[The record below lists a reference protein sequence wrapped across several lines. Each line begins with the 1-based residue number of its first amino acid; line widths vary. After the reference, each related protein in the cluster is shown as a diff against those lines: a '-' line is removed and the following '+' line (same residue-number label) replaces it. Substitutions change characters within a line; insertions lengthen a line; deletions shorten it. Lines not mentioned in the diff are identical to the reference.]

1 MKIFHGTK
9 GDFKEFDITGLGAE
23 YGNMGITAGYYFTT
37 SIDEA
42 CSYAEIKY
50 DNDNL
55 NGQVFELNIDDND
68 KGKFIELKYDENRN
82 IVPAGSTKNKITKKD
97 IVNIL
102 EKMPDIKDRV
112 LDFMDIDIRK
122 LDNKSVLKQCLSDIA
137 ENYIDIF
144 EENYLNGLNYL
155 GNDFASPYSGNE
167 ALNIFNK
174 AFQDVTGYLGV
185 KMEFY
190 QGINHYVFFD
200 NNEVNKRINHIYTA
214 DDINNLIKNLDWE
227 NISVKELDKLMVE
240 KIERQEKES
249 CEHSQQFKI

>member
-68 KGKFIELKYDENRN
+68 KSKFIELKYDSDYKIALANPR
-82 IVPAGSTKNKITKKD
+82 KNKITKKE
-97 IVNIL
+97 IVSIL
-102 EKMPDIKDRV
+102 EKMPDIKERV
-112 LDFMDIDIRK
+112 LDFVDVDMNT
-122 LDNKSVLKQCLSDIA
+122 LDNKSVLKKCLTEIA

-144 EENYLNGLNYL
+144 KENYLSGLNYL
-155 GNDFASPYSGNE
+155 GNDFASPYSGNS
-167 ALNIFNK
+167 ALDIFNK
-174 AFQDVTGYLGV
+174 AVQEVTGYIGV
-185 KMEFY
+185 KMEY
-190 QGINHYVFFD
+190 HKGIEHYVFFD

-214 DDINNLIKNLDWE
+214 GDIKELIKDLDWQ
-227 NISVKELDKLMVE
+227 NISRQELDKLIVE

>member
-68 KGKFIELKYDENRN
+68 KSKFIELKYDSDYKIALANPR
-82 IVPAGSTKNKITKKD
+82 KNKITKKE
-97 IVNIL
+97 IVGIL
-102 EKMPDIKDRV
+102 EKMPNIKERV
-112 LDFMDIDIRK
+112 LDFIDVDISL
-122 LDNKSVLKQCLSDIA
+122 LDNKTVLKKYLTEIV

-144 EENYLNGLNYL
+144 KENYLTGLNYL
-155 GNDFASPYSGNE
+155 GNDFASPYSGNN
-167 ALNIFNK
+167 ALDTFNK
-174 AFQDVTGYLGV
+174 AVQEVTGYIGV
-185 KMEFY
+185 KMEY
-190 QGINHYVFFD
+190 HKGIDHYVFFN
-200 NNEVNKRINHIYTA
+200 NNEVNKRIHHIYTA
-214 DDINNLIKNLDWE
+214 SDIKGLIKDLDWE
-227 NISVKELDKLMVE
+227 NISAQELDKLIIE
-240 KIERQEKES
+240 KLERREKES
-249 CEHSQQFKI
+249 CEHSQQLKI

>member
-1 MKIFHGTK
+1 MKVFHGTK
-9 GDFKEFDITGLGAE
+9 GSFKEFDIEGLGADG
-23 YGNMGITAGYYFTT
+23 GNMGITAGYYFTT

-68 KGKFIELKYDENRN
+68 KRKFIELKYDENRN
-82 IVPAGSTKNKITKKD
+82 IVPVDSTKNKITKKD

-112 LDFMDIDIRK
+112 LDFMDIDVKK
-122 LDNKSVLKQCLSDIA
+122 LNNKNVLKQCLSDIA

-144 EENYLNGLNYL
+144 KENYIIGLNYL
-155 GNDFASPYSGNE
+155 GNDFASPYSGNS
-167 ALNIFNK
+167 ALDIFNK
-174 AFQDVTGYLGV
+174 AVKEVTGYIGV
-185 KMEFY
+185 KMEY
-190 QGINHYVFFD
+190 HKGIEHYVFFD

-214 DDINNLIKNLDWE
+214 GDIKELIKDLDWQ
-227 NISVKELDKLMVE
+227 NISRQELDKLMVE

>member
-9 GDFKEFDITGLGAE
+9 GDFKEFDISGLGAE

-55 NGQVFELNIDDND
+55 NGQVFELNIDDSD
-68 KGKFIELKYDENRN
+68 ESKFIKLKYDENRK
-82 IVPAGSTKNKITKKD
+82 IVPVDSTKNKITKKD

-102 EKMPDIKDRV
+102 EKMPDIKDRI
-112 LDFMDIDIRK
+112 LDFMDIDVNK
-122 LDNKSVLKQCLSDIA
+122 LNNKNVLKQCLSDIA

-155 GNDFASPYSGNE
+155 GNDFASPYSGNN
-167 ALNIFNK
+167 ALDIFNK

-190 QGINHYVFFD
+190 QGINHYVLFK

-214 DDINNLIKNLDWE
+214 DDINNLIKDIDLP
-227 NISVKELDKLMVE
+227 NISRQELDKLIVE

>member
-55 NGQVFELNIDDND
+55 NGQVVELNIDDND
-68 KGKFIELKYDENRN
+68 KRKFIEIKYDENRN
-82 IVPAGSTKNKITKKD
+82 IVPVDSTKNKITKKD

-112 LDFMDIDIRK
+112 LDFMDIEVKK
-122 LDNKSVLKQCLSDIA
+122 LNNKNVLKQCLSDIA

-155 GNDFASPYSGNE
+155 GNDFAPPYSGNN
-167 ALNIFNK
+167 ALDIFNK

-200 NNEVNKRINHIYTA
+200 NKEVNKRINHIYTA
-214 DDINNLIKNLDWE
+214 NDIKELIKDLDWE
-227 NISVKELDKLMVE
+227 NISARELDKLMVE
-240 KIERQEKES
+240 KLENQEKES
-249 CEHSQQFKI
+249 CDRSQQFKI

>member
-68 KGKFIELKYDENRN
+68 KRKFIELKYDENRN
-82 IVPAGSTKNKITKKD
+82 IVPVDSTKNKITKKD

-102 EKMPDIKDRV
+102 EKLPDIKERV
-112 LDFMDIDIRK
+112 LDFIDIDAKK
-122 LDNKSVLKQCLSDIA
+122 LNNKSVLKQCLSYIA

-155 GNDFASPYSGNE
+155 GNDFASPYSGNN
-167 ALNIFNK
+167 ALDIFNK

-227 NISVKELDKLMVE
+227 NISVKELDKLMIE
-240 KIERQEKES
+240 KLENQEKES
-249 CEHSQQFKI
+249 CDRSQQFKI

>member
-50 DNDNL
+50 DNDDL

-68 KGKFIELKYDENRN
+68 KRKFIELKYDENRN
-82 IVPAGSTKNKITKKD
+82 IVPAGSTKNKITKKE

-102 EKMPDIKDRV
+102 EKLPDIKERV
-112 LDFMDIDIRK
+112 LDFIDIDAKK
-122 LDNKSVLKQCLSDIA
+122 LNNKSVLKQCLSDIA

-155 GNDFASPYSGNE
+155 GNDFASPYSGNN
-167 ALNIFNK
+167 ALDIFNK
-174 AFQDVTGYLGV
+174 AFQDATGYLGV

-190 QGINHYVFFD
+190 KGINHYVFFD
-200 NNEVNKRINHIYTA
+200 NGEVNKRITHIYNA
-214 DDINNLIKNLDWE
+214 GDIKELIKDLDWQ
-227 NISVKELDKLMVE
+227 NISRQELDNIMVE
-240 KIERQEKES
+240 KLENQEKES
-249 CEHSQQFKI
+249 CYHSQQFKI

>member
-23 YGNMGITAGYYFTT
+23 YGNMAITAGYYFTT
-37 SIDEA
+37 SINEA
-42 CSYAEIKY
+42 SSYAEIKY

-68 KGKFIELKYDENRN
+68 KRKFIELKYDENRN

-102 EKMPDIKDRV
+102 EKMPDIKERV
-112 LDFMDIDIRK
+112 LDFIDIEAKK
-122 LDNKSVLKQCLSDIA
+122 LNNKTVLKQCLSDIA

-155 GNDFASPYSGNE
+155 GNDFASPYSGNN
-167 ALNIFNK
+167 ALDIFNK

-214 DDINNLIKNLDWE
+214 GYINELIKDLDWQ
-227 NISVKELDKLMVE
+227 NISRQELDNLMVE

-249 CEHSQQFKI
+249 CDHSQQFKI

>member
-9 GDFKEFDITGLGAE
+9 SDFKEFDITGLGAE

-68 KGKFIELKYDENRN
+68 KRKFIELKYDENRN
-82 IVPAGSTKNKITKKD
+82 IVPVDSTKNKITKKD

-112 LDFMDIDIRK
+112 LDFMDIEVKK
-122 LDNKSVLKQCLSDIA
+122 LNNKNVLKQCLSDIA

-155 GNDFASPYSGNE
+155 GNDFAPPYSGNN
-167 ALNIFNK
+167 ALDIFNK

-200 NNEVNKRINHIYTA
+200 NKEVNKRINHIYTA
-214 DDINNLIKNLDWE
+214 NDIKELIKDLDWE
-227 NISVKELDKLMVE
+227 NISARELDKLMVE
-240 KIERQEKES
+240 KLENQEKES
-249 CEHSQQFKI
+249 CDRSQQFKI

>member
-68 KGKFIELKYDENRN
+68 KSKFIELKYDSDYKIALANPR
-82 IVPAGSTKNKITKKD
+82 KNKITKKE
-97 IVNIL
+97 IVGIL
-102 EKMPDIKDRV
+102 EKMPNIKERV
-112 LDFMDIDIRK
+112 LDFVDVDMNT
-122 LDNKSVLKQCLSDIA
+122 LDNKSVLKKCLTEIA

-144 EENYLNGLNYL
+144 KENYLSGLNYL
-155 GNDFASPYSGNE
+155 GNDFASPYSGNS
-167 ALNIFNK
+167 ALDIFNK
-174 AFQDVTGYLGV
+174 AVQEVTGYIGV
-185 KMEFY
+185 KMEY
-190 QGINHYVFFD
+190 HKGIEHYVFFD

-214 DDINNLIKNLDWE
+214 GDIKELIKDLDWQ
-227 NISVKELDKLMVE
+227 NIS
-240 KIERQEKES
+240 RQEKES

>member
-23 YGNMGITAGYYFTT
+23 YGNMAITAGYYFTT

-50 DNDNL
+50 DNDDL

-68 KGKFIELKYDENRN
+68 KSKFIELKYDENRN
-82 IVPAGSTKNKITKKD
+82 IVPADPSKHKITKKE
-97 IVNIL
+97 IVSIL
-102 EKMPDIKDRV
+102 EKMPDIKERI
-112 LDFMDIDIRK
+112 LDFMDIDTNK
-122 LDNKSVLKQCLSDIA
+122 LNNNSVLKKCLSDIA

-155 GNDFASPYSGNE
+155 GNDFGSPYSGNK
-167 ALNIFNK
+167 ALDIFNK
-174 AFQDVTGYLGV
+174 AFQDVTGYIGV
-185 KMEFY
+185 TMNFHK
-190 QGINHYVFFD
+190 GIDHYVFFD
-200 NNEVNKRINHIYTA
+200 NNEVNKRINHIYMA
-214 DDINNLIKNLDWE
+214 DDVKGLIKDLDWK
-227 NISVKELDKLMVE
+227 NISRQELDKLIIE

>member
-68 KGKFIELKYDENRN
+68 KRKFIELKYDENRN
-82 IVPAGSTKNKITKKD
+82 IVPVDSTKNKITKKD

-112 LDFMDIDIRK
+112 LDFMDIEVKK
-122 LDNKSVLKQCLSDIA
+122 LNNKNVLKQCLSDIA

-155 GNDFASPYSGNE
+155 GNDFAPPYSGNN
-167 ALNIFNK
+167 ALDIFNK
-174 AFQDVTGYLGV
+174 AF
-185 KMEFY
+185 
-190 QGINHYVFFD
+190 
-200 NNEVNKRINHIYTA
+200 
-214 DDINNLIKNLDWE
+214 
-227 NISVKELDKLMVE
+227 
-240 KIERQEKES
+240 
-249 CEHSQQFKI
+249 

>member
-68 KGKFIELKYDENRN
+68 KSKFIELKYDSDYKIALANPR
-82 IVPAGSTKNKITKKD
+82 KNKITKKE

-102 EKMPDIKDRV
+102 EKLPDIKERV
-112 LDFMDIDIRK
+112 LDFIDIDAKK
-122 LDNKSVLKQCLSDIA
+122 LNNKSVLKQCLSDIA

-167 ALNIFNK
+167 ALDIFNK

-214 DDINNLIKNLDWE
+214 GDINELIKDLDWQ
-227 NISVKELDKLMVE
+227 NISRQELDKLMVE
-240 KIERQEKES
+240 KIARQEKES

>member
-50 DNDNL
+50 DNENL
-55 NGQVFELNIDDND
+55 NGQVFELNIDDID
-68 KGKFIELKYDENRN
+68 KSKFIELKYDENCN
-82 IVPAGSTKNKITKKD
+82 IVPVDSTKNKITKKE

-112 LDFMDIDIRK
+112 LDFMDIEVKR
-122 LDNKSVLKQCLSDIA
+122 LNNKSVLKQCLFNIA

-144 EENYLNGLNYL
+144 RENYLTGLNYL
-155 GNDFASPYSGNE
+155 GNDFASPYSGNN
-167 ALNIFNK
+167 ALDIFNK
-174 AFQDVTGYLGV
+174 AVQEVTDYIGV
-185 KMEFY
+185 KMEY
-190 QGINHYVFFD
+190 HKGIEHYVFFD

-214 DDINNLIKNLDWE
+214 DDINNLIKDLDWQ
-227 NISVKELDKLMVE
+227 NISRQELDKLIVE

>member
-68 KGKFIELKYDENRN
+68 KRKFIELKYDENRN
-82 IVPAGSTKNKITKKD
+82 IVPVDSTKNKITKKD

-112 LDFMDIDIRK
+112 LDFMDIEVKK
-122 LDNKSVLKQCLSDIA
+122 LNNKNVLKQCLSDIA

-155 GNDFASPYSGNE
+155 GNDFAPPYSGNN
-167 ALNIFNK
+167 ALDIFNK

-200 NNEVNKRINHIYTA
+200 NKEVNKRINHIYA
-214 DDINNLIKNLDWE
+214 ANDIKELIKDLNWE
-227 NISVKELDKLMVE
+227 NISARELDKLMVE
-240 KIERQEKES
+240 KLENQEKES
-249 CEHSQQFKI
+249 CDRSQQFKI

>member
-9 GDFKEFDITGLGAE
+9 GDFKEFNITGLGAE
-23 YGNMGITAGYYFTT
+23 YGNMGITAGDYFTT

-68 KGKFIELKYDENRN
+68 KRKFIELKYDENRN
-82 IVPAGSTKNKITKKD
+82 IVPVDSTKNKITKKD

-102 EKMPDIKDRV
+102 EKMPNIKDRV

-122 LDNKSVLKQCLSDIA
+122 LDNNSVLKQCLSNIA

-155 GNDFASPYSGNE
+155 GNDFASPYSGNS
-167 ALNIFNK
+167 ALDIFNK
-174 AFQDVTGYLGV
+174 AVQEVTGYIGV
-185 KMEFY
+185 KMEY
-190 QGINHYVFFD
+190 HKGIEHYVFFD

-214 DDINNLIKNLDWE
+214 GDIKELIKDLDWQ
-227 NISVKELDKLMVE
+227 NISRQELDKLMVE
-240 KIERQEKES
+240 KIERKEKES
-249 CEHSQQFKI
+249 CENSQQFKI

>member
-68 KGKFIELKYDENRN
+68 KRKFIELKYDENRN

-102 EKMPDIKDRV
+102 GKMPDIKERV
-112 LDFMDIDIRK
+112 LDFMDIDAKR
-122 LDNKSVLKQCLSDIA
+122 LNNKSVLKQCLSDIA

-155 GNDFASPYSGNE
+155 GNDFASPYSGNN
-167 ALNIFNK
+167 ALDIFNK

-190 QGINHYVFFD
+190 KGINHYVFFD

-214 DDINNLIKNLDWE
+214 GDINELIKDLDWQNISRQELDNLI
-227 NISVKELDKLMVE
+227 VE